1 MALMP
6 WLEGWR
12 GHEEWEPPCS
22 ANALAALARA
32 HMHARDGRPIATRAC
47 RPVRMCAQT
56 QRVGERRPPGSM
68 DEATVA
74 REVDELVM
82 QIRALGSRGA
92 DGKWSVP
99 FGVLFDATTEI
110 FEALAGT
117 LKAAKKRGRIDYAA
131 PILLKGKCAR

>member
-1 MALMP
+1 M
-6 WLEGWR
+6 
-12 GHEEWEPPCS
+12 
-22 ANALAALARA
+22 
-32 HMHARDGRPIATRAC
+32 
-47 RPVRMCAQT
+47 
-56 QRVGERRPPGSM
+56 
-68 DEATVA
+68 A
-74 REVDELVM
+74 REVDELVV

-131 PILLKGKCAR
+131 PILLKGTGRAPRAVLPRVGSHTAWLDWRPLCRHTRQGGHRPGWRVRAAALRQVAGVCACCDRPHLPRLPVA